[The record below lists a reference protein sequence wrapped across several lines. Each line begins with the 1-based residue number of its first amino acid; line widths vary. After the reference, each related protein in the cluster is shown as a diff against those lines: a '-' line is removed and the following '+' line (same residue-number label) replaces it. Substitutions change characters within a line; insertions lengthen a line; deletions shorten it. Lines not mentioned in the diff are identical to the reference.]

1 MSVSRYGAS
10 PNAGTGQ
17 ETEERVGA
25 DGRVTANPKSGQ
37 ITHSLQGWHRCRCP
51 VFHSESPF
59 TGLDFV
65 NSGCRWMGSVT
76 KSRTGRVGEKA

>member
-10 PNAGTGQ
+10 PNARTGE

-25 DGRVTANPKSGQ
+25 DWRVTANPKSRQ
-37 ITHSLQGWHRCRCP
+37 ITHSLQGWHQYQCP

-59 TGLDFV
+59 TGLEFV
-65 NSGCRWMGSVT
+65 NLGCRWMGSVT
-76 KSRTGRVGEKA
+76 KSRTRLVCEKA